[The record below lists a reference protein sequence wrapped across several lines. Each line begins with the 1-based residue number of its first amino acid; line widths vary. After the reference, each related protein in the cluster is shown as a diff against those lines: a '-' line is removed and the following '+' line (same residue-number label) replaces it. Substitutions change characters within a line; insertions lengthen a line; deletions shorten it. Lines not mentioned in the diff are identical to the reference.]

1 MEGGSLVR
9 PSAGLGLETAVK
21 VIGAKWA
28 PSIVH
33 ALSSGDRRFGE
44 LQRELTGISH
54 KVLIQRLRELE
65 RDGVVRRQVIA
76 GGPRHVRYT
85 LTPLGLQLLPILE
98 LLDAWGA
105 QLRAALTP
113 QGRRSADSA

>member
-1 MEGGSLVR
+1 VPES
-9 PSAGLGLETAVK
+9 GLGGLEAAGRA
-21 VIGAKWA
+21 IGARWA

-33 ALSSGDRRFGE
+33 VLSAGDRRFGE
-44 LQRELTGISH
+44 LQRELTGISQ

-65 RDGVVRRQVIA
+65 RDGVVRRQAIS

-98 LLDAWGA
+98 LLRDWGA
-105 QLRAALTP
+105 QRQAGLTSE
-113 QGRRSADSA
+113 GRRSADSA